1 MAKRKRSRAK
11 TPKQSKSKATTPVAD
26 EKPISADVTP
36 DQDDVLYKLLDAKIE
51 IPIEVLRNKQDK
63 REIFEYAAGGF
74 KDFTR
79 FGLKRLLKS

>member
-11 TPKQSKSKATTPVAD
+11 TPKQSKSKATQPVAD

-51 IPIEVLRNKQDK
+51 IPIEVLRNKH
-63 REIFEYAAGGF
+63 IFIATPCYGGQI
-74 KDFTR
+74 
-79 FGLKRLLKS
+79 GEPYLEV